1 MILSEK
7 LRSFDYG
14 VSRSVKSFAS
24 WAWNFKALSNWFKY
38 FFLKLKCGRTL
49 LIYPP
54 HNHRQKWQAPCMSQQ
69 KQTGFILVGIIRLK
83 YTIVCLLRYKSI
95 RNNVLSFPR
104 LFEPFCFIFMY
115 ISKMLLICTGCKSWL
130 QMMWCCHVWY

>member
-1 MILSEK
+1 M
-7 LRSFDYG
+7 
-14 VSRSVKSFAS
+14 VSVDLLKAS
-24 WAWNFKALSNWFKY
+24 QAEPETLKHYQIGLNI

-130 QMMWCCHVWY
+130 QMM